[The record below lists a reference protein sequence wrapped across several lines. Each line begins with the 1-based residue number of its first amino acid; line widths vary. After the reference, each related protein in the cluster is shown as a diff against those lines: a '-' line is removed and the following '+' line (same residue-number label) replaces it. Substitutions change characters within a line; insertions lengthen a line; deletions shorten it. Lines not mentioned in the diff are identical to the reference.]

1 MCIYLCIYTFTSF
14 LFRPLFLLL
23 WSSYWPFLLPLII
36 WTLAAFVFHCWSPSV
51 PGILRSPPT
60 CLHPCAVCPGAE
72 RAGPQHQAS
81 LLQGLWLALGNG
93 GSGRKLEIGGE
104 GAGARRLDPA
114 RSPAAAQRQFESFEE
129 RPQLLPGSTLYTLET
144 LFSQLCVWLCVL
156 LTLSPCPARL
166 DWGVAREFPLPG
178 ALQYP
183 CLSRIRHF
191 SKFPF

>member
-1 MCIYLCIYTFTSF
+1 MYIYANILLYFEIVTRISFALFLLFQRIYTYLDMCIYLCIYTFTSF

-114 RSPAAAQRQFESFEE
+114 RSP
-129 RPQLLPGSTLYTLET
+129 GS
-144 LFSQLCVWLCVL
+144 
-156 LTLSPCPARL
+156 CPKA
-166 DWGVAREFPLPG
+166 V
-178 ALQYP
+178 
-183 CLSRIRHF
+183 
-191 SKFPF
+191 

>member
-1 MCIYLCIYTFTSF
+1 MQVL
-14 LFRPLFLLL
+14 
-23 WSSYWPFLLPLII
+23 
-36 WTLAAFVFHCWSPSV
+36 
-51 PGILRSPPT
+51 
-60 CLHPCAVCPGAE
+60 GAWIPH
-72 RAGPQHQAS
+72 GP
-81 LLQGLWLALGNG
+81 
-93 GSGRKLEIGGE
+93 
-104 GAGARRLDPA
+104 
-114 RSPAAAQRQFESFEE
+114 PAAAQRQFESFEE

-183 CLSRIRHF
+183 CLSHIRHF